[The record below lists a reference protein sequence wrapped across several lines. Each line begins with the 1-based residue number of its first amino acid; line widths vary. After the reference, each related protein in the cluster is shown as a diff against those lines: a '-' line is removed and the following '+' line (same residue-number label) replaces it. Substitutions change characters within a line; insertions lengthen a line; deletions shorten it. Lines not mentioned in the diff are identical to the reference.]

1 MIKHTVP
8 PKRWIN
14 WLIAVSA
21 GVIAFGLVLVV
32 APGLAR
38 QGFSLLV
45 YAVPTRIDSFGEEQ
59 VRYLSLAHA
68 VIGGVMVGWG
78 VTMLA
83 VVKLLL
89 AKGQRDGWY
98 IIVWSVI
105 AWYVPDTAY
114 SLWSGFWPNAI
125 MNTVF
130 LLLFAVP
137 LWATRHTLN
146 HDAH

>member
-1 MIKHTVP
+1 MSRHTVP
-8 PKRWIN
+8 PKLWIN
-14 WLIAVSA
+14 WLTVVSA
-21 GVIAFGLVLVV
+21 SVIAFGLALVV

-45 YAVPTRIDSFGEEQ
+45 YAVPMRIDSFGDEQ

-68 VIGGVMVGWG
+68 VIGSVMVGWG
-78 VTMLA
+78 VAILA
-83 VVKLLL
+83 VVKLFL

-114 SLWSGFWPNAI
+114 SILSGFWQNAVL
-125 MNTVF
+125 NTLF
-130 LLLFAVP
+130 LLLFAIP
-137 LWATRHTLN
+137 LWATHQHIRQ
-146 HDAH
+146 